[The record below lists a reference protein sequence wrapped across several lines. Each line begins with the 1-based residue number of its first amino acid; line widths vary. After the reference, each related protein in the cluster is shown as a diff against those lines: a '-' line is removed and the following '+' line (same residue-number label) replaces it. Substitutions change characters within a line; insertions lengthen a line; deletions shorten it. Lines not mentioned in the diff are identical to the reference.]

1 MLKLSPNPLNSIC
14 VFCGSAPGHDPEFMR
29 VAEELGHSMAKAG
42 IRLIYGG
49 GNSGLMG
56 QVARASLA
64 SGGEVH
70 GIIPHFLKTRE
81 HMLEGAHK
89 MEIVPDMH
97 TRKRLMFEAADAFV
111 ALPGGIGTLEELFEQ
126 LTWVQLQ
133 QHKKPVL
140 IANING
146 FWDRL
151 LDLMAHVREE
161 GFVREGLTPRFL
173 VTNDVEA
180 IVPMLQ
186 AEMRALVD

>member
-70 GIIPHFLKTRE
+70 GIIPHFLKARE

-140 IANING
+140 
-146 FWDRL
+146 
-151 LDLMAHVREE
+151 
-161 GFVREGLTPRFL
+161 
-173 VTNDVEA
+173 
-180 IVPMLQ
+180 
-186 AEMRALVD
+186 